1 MNLPT
6 AHNYVIQNLIQNLV
20 SLEANFLKPNVLLK
34 LLNETELAMTDIIE
48 ILSKEE
54 LTHELLEK
62 EKGNIKLIIEKLTRL
77 EKASHQKLN
86 WANQFSNYLQKSIN
100 TNSLF

>member
-6 AHNYVIQNLIQNLV
+6 AHNYVIQNLLQNLV

-77 EKASHQKLN
+77 EKASHEKLN

-100 TNSLF
+100 TK

>member
-1 MNLPT
+1 MSLPT
-6 AHNYVIQNLIQNLV
+6 AQTYVIQNLIQNLV

-34 LLNETELAMTDIIE
+34 LLNKTELAMAEIIE

-62 EKGNIKLIIEKLTRL
+62 EKENINLIIEKLTRL
-77 EKASHQKLN
+77 EKTSHEKLN

-100 TNSLF
+100 TK

>member
-34 LLNETELAMTDIIE
+34 LLNKTELAMTDIIE

-62 EKGNIKLIIEKLTRL
+62 EQGNIKLIIEKLTRL
-77 EKASHQKLN
+77 EKTSHEKLN

-100 TNSLF
+100 TK